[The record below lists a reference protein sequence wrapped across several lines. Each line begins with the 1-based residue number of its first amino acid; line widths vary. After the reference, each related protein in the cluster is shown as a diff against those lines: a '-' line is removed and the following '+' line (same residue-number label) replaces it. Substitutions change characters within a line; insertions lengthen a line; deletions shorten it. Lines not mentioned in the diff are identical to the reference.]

1 MEICIAE
8 GRRGQNII
16 VFNIQGLKHTK
27 SGIQNQN
34 LDINKVLGFS

>member
-16 VFNIQGLKHTK
+16 VFNIQGLKHTESLPFRIK
-27 SGIQNQN
+27 TWT
-34 LDINKVLGFS
+34 